1 MCITRKVFYNKNM
14 RTINLAY
21 YFSLASIF
29 RIIIALLRIPG
40 LVKYQLSYPL
50 MPNPSV
56 LLSDYSFSLGLEG
69 DIFKGFP
76 CFFFI
81 LVYLQSYVISI

>member
-1 MCITRKVFYNKNM
+1 M

-40 LVKYQLSYPL
+40 LVKYQLSAHFELPISLDLEAKYISSSMKSQDQL
-50 MPNPSV
+50 IFHTKVHQNIHQSTD
-56 LLSDYSFSLGLEG
+56 LLNGW
-69 DIFKGFP
+69 
-76 CFFFI
+76 
-81 LVYLQSYVISI
+81 